1 MSKES
6 AKEFALAALE
16 DDELRERTSKIEPEK
31 VVAIAKELGYD
42 FTAEE
47 LAGVMN
53 EDMELSADD
62 LEAVAGGNSR
72 TQYNEAYRQRYLKKN
87 LGNTDANQK
96 AMQFYCHGDTNGP
109 KHEWNI
115 TRETTWFFWLWNQ
128 EYDQYKCRL
137 CGYTKKISR

>member
-16 DDELRERTSKIEPEK
+16 DDELRERTAKIEPEK

-47 LAGVMN
+47 LTGVMN

-62 LEAVAGGNSR
+62 LEAAAGGNSR

-109 KHEWNI
+109 KHEWNL
-115 TRETTWFFWLWNQ
+115 T
-128 EYDQYKCRL
+128 YKDQKESGEWCKENYWCAQNNKNRDDYQL
-137 CGYTKKISR
+137 I